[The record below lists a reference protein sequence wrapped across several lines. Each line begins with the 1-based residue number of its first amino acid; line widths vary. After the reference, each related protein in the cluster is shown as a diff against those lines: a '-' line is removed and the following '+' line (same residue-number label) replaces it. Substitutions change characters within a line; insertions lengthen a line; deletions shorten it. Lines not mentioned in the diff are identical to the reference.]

1 MVQVGLRHLL
11 LFAAAG
17 IAACKPQPSA
27 DYLAWCHGEPLRTVE
42 RREKAMTEG
51 YEIHP
56 AYDCITKRS
65 VKAMADQKAA
75 VEAANTPEAKAAR
88 AAERELKIAEEKVE
102 REAQE
107 KAFAEAQAARDQRWA
122 AEEAAPIAPVEIN
135 SASEAQLA
143 AIKGLGGNVVQQIVA
158 ERAKARFTGWEDVVR
173 RVAGLGAA
181 ETAVR
186 ASAYG
191 LTVNGR
197 SLEGAEPGSP
207 IARFARDKWRRNHEG
222 RTSGPT

>member
-1 MVQVGLRHLL
+1 MVQVAPRYLL
-11 LFAAAG
+11 LFAAAT
-17 IAACKPQPSA
+17 IAACKPQRSA
-27 DYLAWCHGEPLRTVE
+27 DYLAWCQGEPLYTIE

-65 VKAMADQKAA
+65 AKAMADQEAA

-88 AAERELKIAEEKVE
+88 AAQRERKIAEEKVE
-102 REAQE
+102 REAHE
-107 KAFAEAQAARDQRWA
+107 KAFAEAKAAREQRWA
-122 AEEAAPIAPVEIN
+122 AEEAAPVVPVEIN
-135 SASEAQLA
+135 SASESQLA
-143 AIKGLGGNVVQQIVA
+143 AIKGLGSHVVQEILA
-158 ERAKARFTGWEDVVR
+158 ERAKGRFAGWEDVVH

-197 SLEGAEPGSP
+197 PLEGAEPGSVM
-207 IARFARDKWRRNHEG
+207 ARFAREKWRRNHETG
-222 RTSGPT
+222 ISGPT